1 MERIWKLAVYI
12 FWIVAST
19 ALILLAYVLSGN
31 QYSPF
36 ANVMVYA
43 GLAGLA
49 IGIFGGFIP
58 LFPTVPSPRKRI
70 LKNKRNSVIRGSE
83 QWEIHYL
90 NFSRRLQ

>member
-1 MERIWKLAVYI
+1 MERIWKLTVYI

-36 ANVMVYA
+36 AIVMVYA

-49 IGIFGGFIP
+49 IGIFGGIYTIASNR
-58 LFPTVPSPRKRI
+58 TVAKEPDT
-70 LKNKRNSVIRGSE
+70 E
-83 QWEIHYL
+83 DQT
-90 NFSRRLQ
+90 

>member
-1 MERIWKLAVYI
+1 MERIWKLTVYI

-36 ANVMVYA
+36 AVIMVYA

-49 IGIFGGFIP
+49 IGIFGGFYTIVSNR
-58 LFPTVPSPRKRI
+58 TVD
-70 LKNKRNSVIRGSE
+70 NKPDTEE
-83 QWEIHYL
+83 QK
-90 NFSRRLQ
+90 

>member
-36 ANVMVYA
+36 AIVMVYA

-49 IGIFGGFIP
+49 IGIFGGFYTIVSNR
-58 LFPTVPSPRKRI
+58 TVEKESNTEDQK
-70 LKNKRNSVIRGSE
+70 
-83 QWEIHYL
+83 
-90 NFSRRLQ
+90 

>member
-36 ANVMVYA
+36 ATIMLYA

-49 IGIFGGFIP
+49 IGIFGGFYTIVSNR
-58 LFPTVPSPRKRI
+58 TVDKEPDT
-70 LKNKRNSVIRGSE
+70 E
-83 QWEIHYL
+83 DQE
-90 NFSRRLQ
+90 

>member
-36 ANVMVYA
+36 AVLMVYA

-49 IGIFGGFIP
+49 IGIFGGLYTIVSNR
-58 LFPTVPSPRKRI
+58 TVPEEDYAE
-70 LKNKRNSVIRGSE
+70 E
-83 QWEIHYL
+83 QT
-90 NFSRRLQ
+90 

>member
-36 ANVMVYA
+36 AIVMVYA

-49 IGIFGGFIP
+49 IGIFGGFYTIVSNR
-58 LFPTVPSPRKRI
+58 TVD
-70 LKNKRNSVIRGSE
+70 NKSDTEE
-83 QWEIHYL
+83 QK
-90 NFSRRLQ
+90 

>member
-31 QYSPF
+31 QYNEF
-36 ANVMVYA
+36 TAIMVYA

-49 IGIFGGFIP
+49 IGIFGGFYTIVSNR
-58 LFPTVPSPRKRI
+58 TETKE
-70 LKNKRNSVIRGSE
+70 SE
-83 QWEIHYL
+83 AEEQK
-90 NFSRRLQ
+90 QD

>member
-36 ANVMVYA
+36 AIVMVYA

-49 IGIFGGFIP
+49 IGIFGGFYTIVSNR
-58 LFPTVPSPRKRI
+58 TVD
-70 LKNKRNSVIRGSE
+70 NKPDTEE
-83 QWEIHYL
+83 QK
-90 NFSRRLQ
+90 

>member
-1 MERIWKLAVYI
+1 MERIWKLTVYI

-36 ANVMVYA
+36 TVIMLYA

-49 IGIFGGFIP
+49 IGIFGGFYTIVSNRTEP
-58 LFPTVPSPRKRI
+58 NETD
-70 LKNKRNSVIRGSE
+70 SE
-83 QWEIHYL
+83 EQT
-90 NFSRRLQ
+90 

>member
-36 ANVMVYA
+36 AVIMVYA

-49 IGIFGGFIP
+49 IGIFGGFYTIVSNR
-58 LFPTVPSPRKRI
+58 TMD
-70 LKNKRNSVIRGSE
+70 NKPDTEE
-83 QWEIHYL
+83 QK
-90 NFSRRLQ
+90 

>member
-31 QYSPF
+31 QYSVF
-36 ANVMVYA
+36 AVIMVYA

-49 IGIFGGFIP
+49 IGIFGGLYTIVSNR
-58 LFPTVPSPRKRI
+58 T
-70 LKNKRNSVIRGSE
+70 GSIESEEEE
-83 QWEIHYL
+83 QK
-90 NFSRRLQ
+90 QD

>member
-36 ANVMVYA
+36 AVFMVYA

-49 IGIFGGFIP
+49 IGIFGGLYTIVSNR
-58 LFPTVPSPRKRI
+58 TVHEETD
-70 LKNKRNSVIRGSE
+70 SE
-83 QWEIHYL
+83 EKT
-90 NFSRRLQ
+90 

>member
-36 ANVMVYA
+36 AVIMVYA

-49 IGIFGGFIP
+49 IGIFSGFYTI
-58 LFPTVPSPRKRI
+58 VS
-70 LKNKRNSVIRGSE
+70 NRNEPNETDSE
-83 QWEIHYL
+83 EQT
-90 NFSRRLQ
+90 

>member
-31 QYSPF
+31 QYSAF
-36 ANVMVYA
+36 AVIMVYA

-49 IGIFGGFIP
+49 IGIFGGFYTIVSNR
-58 LFPTVPSPRKRI
+58 TGSKEQETEERK
-70 LKNKRNSVIRGSE
+70 
-83 QWEIHYL
+83 
-90 NFSRRLQ
+90 

>member
-36 ANVMVYA
+36 AVLMVYG

-49 IGIFGGFIP
+49 IGIFGGFYTIASNR
-58 LFPTVPSPRKRI
+58 TVPEEDD
-70 LKNKRNSVIRGSE
+70 SE
-83 QWEIHYL
+83 EQT
-90 NFSRRLQ
+90 

>member
-1 MERIWKLAVYI
+1 MERIWKLTVYI

-36 ANVMVYA
+36 AVIMVYA
-43 GLAGLA
+43 GLAGLT

-58 LFPTVPSPRKRI
+58 LLPIVQNPMKRI
-70 LKNKRNSVIRGSE
+70 LKNKRNSVIRG
-83 QWEIHYL
+83 
-90 NFSRRLQ
+90 RVK

>member
-36 ANVMVYA
+36 AIVMVYA

-49 IGIFGGFIP
+49 IGIFGGLYTIVSNR
-58 LFPTVPSPRKRI
+58 T
-70 LKNKRNSVIRGSE
+70 GSKE
-83 QWEIHYL
+83 QETEE
-90 NFSRRLQ
+90 QK

>member
-36 ANVMVYA
+36 AVIMVYA

-49 IGIFGGFIP
+49 IGIFGGLYMIASNRTEP
-58 LFPTVPSPRKRI
+58 NETD
-70 LKNKRNSVIRGSE
+70 SE
-83 QWEIHYL
+83 EQT
-90 NFSRRLQ
+90 

>member
-19 ALILLAYVLSGN
+19 SLILLAYVLSGN

-36 ANVMVYA
+36 AVLMVYA

-49 IGIFGGFIP
+49 IGIFGGFYTIVSNR
-58 LFPTVPSPRKRI
+58 TVHEETD
-70 LKNKRNSVIRGSE
+70 SE
-83 QWEIHYL
+83 EQ
-90 NFSRRLQ
+90 S

>member
-31 QYSPF
+31 QYSAF
-36 ANVMVYA
+36 AVIMVYA

-49 IGIFGGFIP
+49 IGIFGGFYTIVSNRTGAKE
-58 LFPTVPSPRKRI
+58 LDEE
-70 LKNKRNSVIRGSE
+70 E
-83 QWEIHYL
+83 QE
-90 NFSRRLQ
+90 

>member
-1 MERIWKLAVYI
+1 MERIWKIAVYI

-36 ANVMVYA
+36 AVIMVYA

-49 IGIFGGFIP
+49 IGIFGGFYTIVSNR
-58 LFPTVPSPRKRI
+58 TVD
-70 LKNKRNSVIRGSE
+70 NKPDTEE
-83 QWEIHYL
+83 QK
-90 NFSRRLQ
+90 

>member
-1 MERIWKLAVYI
+1 MLSLSSLRVKEELLWNEFGNLAVYI

-36 ANVMVYA
+36 AVLMVYA

-49 IGIFGGFIP
+49 IGIFGGFYTIVSNR
-58 LFPTVPSPRKRI
+58 TVHEETD
-70 LKNKRNSVIRGSE
+70 SE
-83 QWEIHYL
+83 DKT
-90 NFSRRLQ
+90 